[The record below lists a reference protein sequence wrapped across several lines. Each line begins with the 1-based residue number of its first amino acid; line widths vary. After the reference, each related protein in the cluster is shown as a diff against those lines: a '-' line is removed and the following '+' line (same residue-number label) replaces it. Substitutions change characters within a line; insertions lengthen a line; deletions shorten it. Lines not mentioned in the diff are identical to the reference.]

1 MAREMQGERVPLL
14 AREGEAPRL
23 RVKDDGAA
31 KASRWSRVAMMA
43 SGAVALG
50 VVATHARAGV
60 FSGPAEASLG
70 LPVKVEEI
78 APYANQYKGPVFI
91 HIPKNGGTSIELLAA
106 YNGVRY
112 VARAHTDASATTVSS
127 EEIALGPLG
136 EYRWGPV
143 ADVHAVLPSVTPRH
157 ASHKRFLFAR
167 AYSRRATDPSH
178 RSSRRR
184 RFVPEHADARLPSS
198 PLLLSVWKK
207 IWHVRGNRPRQLR
220 VRVRVQDN
228 TRFQLQRVAPSAAA
242 PIVHL
247 PRREAGIRRHRRFV
261 LYVTQPLR
269 PAGESVSTQIRP

>member
-78 APYANQYKGPVFI
+78 APYADQYKGPVFI

-112 VARAHTDASATTVSS
+112 VARARRERTHGVIREISLGRPVSGRTDAV
-127 EEIALGPLG
+127 
-136 EYRWGPV
+136 
-143 ADVHAVLPSVTPRH
+143 PRE
-157 ASHKRFLFAR
+157 RP
-167 AYSRRATDPSH
+167 RRA
-178 RSSRRR
+178 SR
-184 RFVPEHADARLPSS
+184 EGTS
-198 PLLLSVWKK
+198 
-207 IWHVRGNRPRQLR
+207 
-220 VRVRVQDN
+220 
-228 TRFQLQRVAPSAAA
+228 TR
-242 PIVHL
+242 
-247 PRREAGIRRHRRFV
+247 
-261 LYVTQPLR
+261 
-269 PAGESVSTQIRP
+269 